1 VRLRLPRSG
10 KIFELFHIFLVTLH
24 FVIVIS
30 NGFIVI
36 SNGYHSVAW
45 LRHRVNFGVG
55 TYVGG

>member
-30 NGFIVI
+30 NG
-36 SNGYHSVAW
+36 YHSVAW
-45 LRHRVNFGVG
+45 LRHIVNFGVG

>member
-1 VRLRLPRSG
+1 
-10 KIFELFHIFLVTLH
+10 LH